1 MLNLTSFLPP
11 GRSERF
17 HHKECHVLYVFILC
31 IYFLFSIVVRR
42 SFFFFLYSERRT
54 RNGRLYLFL
63 LYSPDMSP
71 SLSVYV
77 VFPKHQTGGRRPA
90 AWKTYEENPLN
101 RAENTYLNLYIMM
114 LLIIVDVINKYNKY
128 IIRGRTTRIHAVH

>member
-1 MLNLTSFLPP
+1 MYIF
-11 GRSERF
+11 F
-17 HHKECHVLYVFILC
+17 IQHCCKKVVLL
-31 IYFLFSIVVRR
+31 
-42 SFFFFLYSERRT
+42 FFLYSERRT

-71 SLSVYV
+71 SLSVYA

-101 RAENTYLNLYIMM
+101 RAENIYLIYDARVNCRHYIE
-114 LLIIVDVINKYNKY
+114 I
-128 IIRGRTTRIHAVH
+128 